1 MKISIT
7 GLHGSGKT
15 TQARLL
21 SGYVKVP
28 LVDVGEMLRTLSD
41 QDNEEG
47 KKVKYALDQGLM
59 VDDEVVA
66 KLASERVKER
76 DCQNGFVMDGYPLTL
91 HQMKLFDPYFD
102 KVFYLDITEDVAEE
116 RLLGRARKDDTLD
129 LIKKRL
135 ELYYK
140 FTQPII
146 DHYSTLGLVEKIDG
160 LGSIEEV
167 NSRIRERVDG

>member
-7 GLHGSGKT
+7 GLHGSGKS

-21 SGYVKVP
+21 AGYLNVP

-66 KLASERVKER
+66 KLASERAKER

-102 KVFYLDITEDVAEE
+102 KVFYLDMTEDVAEE
-116 RLLGRARKDDTLD
+116 RLLGRARKDDTPD

-140 FTQPII
+140 LTEPII